1 MPKAAPGS
9 RVSLRSAGAEGVDEG
24 GFEEGQTEGR
34 AALEAVSELDGKFE
48 GWHLQAKQDA
58 ADAKAESAASQAA
71 VQKDILALTALVAQ
85 LAQPPE
91 RVYGRARGSQEGDP
105 PEGGPSP
112 EPEGAR
118 PEPGRTTPERLT
130 RSDPIEKAEDELLR
144 LKGLIEREENRR
156 ANLAGEEPRVL
167 FVEDV
172 EGGGGVGRGVFYTGL
187 SREEIDIPY
196 LRRPYRR
203 ASSTYVAQV
212 EGEVEDLQ
220 LPSKKI
226 IKAEGLIPH
235 YEYLQEESQNE
246 ADYLWFGLGRF
257 RDVLASVQACG
268 FFALGHKAELE
279 TVCSLLEERLA
290 GIVEKAKARG
300 DKDSVYDE
308 DDSRMR
314 ARERR
319 DAREEREYMSQ
330 AQKQEEEEFKASV
343 RKARI
348 QAKVKV
354 QAQAWVGKKSTGAA
368 GGRAQGGSGVGGGG
382 RGRGNQNHAPRNGVA
397 GS

>member
-91 RVYGRARGSQEGDP
+91 RVYGRARERQEGEP
-105 PEGGPSP
+105 PEGAPSP

-172 EGGGGVGRGVFYTGL
+172 EGGGGVGRGVF
-187 SREEIDIPY
+187 
-196 LRRPYRR
+196 
-203 ASSTYVAQV
+203 
-212 EGEVEDLQ
+212 
-220 LPSKKI
+220 
-226 IKAEGLIPH
+226 
-235 YEYLQEESQNE
+235 
-246 ADYLWFGLGRF
+246 
-257 RDVLASVQACG
+257 
-268 FFALGHKAELE
+268 
-279 TVCSLLEERLA
+279 
-290 GIVEKAKARG
+290 
-300 DKDSVYDE
+300 
-308 DDSRMR
+308 
-314 ARERR
+314 
-319 DAREEREYMSQ
+319 
-330 AQKQEEEEFKASV
+330 
-343 RKARI
+343 
-348 QAKVKV
+348 
-354 QAQAWVGKKSTGAA
+354 
-368 GGRAQGGSGVGGGG
+368 
-382 RGRGNQNHAPRNGVA
+382 
-397 GS
+397 